1 MRRVLLSLLCVALL
15 TTLAGGVFVWR
26 VLAWRSPE
34 NGPPARITVGDAEPF
49 RQVARRLEAA
59 GLIRNAPVFTWLARW
74 RGLDRR
80 VRSGPYEL
88 VFGRTAQELLDVLV
102 SGQARVFAVTIPEG
116 LTVDETADLLEHA
129 GLGSAAGFRCLASD
143 AAFLDSLDLPGGH
156 LEGYLFPDTYSFRV
170 GAGPAEIVSRMT
182 RRFFEVFS
190 ADDVDAAAAE
200 GMTVDQVVTL
210 ASLIEKEAAVPAERG
225 LVSAVFHNR
234 LARGMLLQS
243 DPTAVY
249 GLEGRRGEVTHQDLA
264 RKSPYNTYL
273 NPGLPPG
280 PIANPG
286 REALDAALHPAP
298 NVRAL
303 YFVSRNDRTH
313 EFSETLEAHQR
324 AVDRYQ
330 RRRTPP

>member
-1 MRRVLLSLLCVALL
+1 MRRILLSLFCVLL
-15 TTLAGGVFVWR
+15 LATLGAGVYVR
-26 VLAWRSPE
+26 SIVNWRSPE
-34 NGPPARITVGDAEPF
+34 SGPPVRITVGDAEPF

-59 GLIRNAPVFTWLARW
+59 GLVRDARVFTWLARL

-80 VRSGPYEL
+80 VRSGPYDL
-88 VFGRTAQELLDVLV
+88 PLGKTAEELLDVLA
-102 SGQARVFAVTIPEG
+102 SGQARVFAVTVPEG
-116 LTVDETADLLEHA
+116 LTVDETADVLERA
-129 GLGSAAGFRCLASD
+129 GLGSASSFRCLASD
-143 AAFLDSLDLPGGH
+143 AAFLESLDLPGGH

-170 GAGPAEIVSRMT
+170 GAGPAEILSRMA
-182 RRFFEVFS
+182 RRFFEVFTTN
-190 ADDVDAAAAE
+190 DVDAAAAQ
-200 GMTVDQVVTL
+200 GLTVDQAVTL

-234 LARGMLLQS
+234 LAKGMLLQS

-249 GLEGRRGEVTHQDLA
+249 GVEGRKGEITHQDLA
-264 RKSPYNTYL
+264 RRSPYNTYL

-286 REALDAALHPAP
+286 REAIEAALHPTP
-298 NVRAL
+298 NVKAL

-313 EFSETLEAHQR
+313 EFNETLEAHQR

-330 RRRTPP
+330 RRRAP

>member
-1 MRRVLLSLLCVALL
+1 MRRILLSLFCVLLL
-15 TTLAGGVFVWR
+15 TTLGAAVYVR
-26 VLAWRSPE
+26 HIVSWRSPE
-34 NGPPARITVGDAEPF
+34 SGPPVRITIGDAEPF
-49 RQVARRLEAA
+49 RQVARRLESA
-59 GLIRNAPVFTWLARW
+59 GLVRDARVFTWLARL

-88 VFGRTAQELLDVLV
+88 PFGRTAEELLDVLV
-102 SGQARVFAVTIPEG
+102 SGQARVFAVTVPEG
-116 LTVDETADLLEHA
+116 LTVDEIADVLERA
-129 GLGSAAGFRCLASD
+129 GLGSAASFRCLASD

-170 GAGPAEIVSRMT
+170 GAGPAEILSRMT
-182 RRFFEVFS
+182 RRFFEVFTTN
-190 ADDVDAAAAE
+190 DVDAAAAQ
-200 GMTVDQVVTL
+200 GLTVDQAVTL

-249 GLEGRRGEVTHQDLA
+249 GAEGHKGEITHQDLT
-264 RKSPYNTYL
+264 RRSPYNTYL

-286 REALDAALHPAP
+286 REAIEAALHPAP
-298 NVRAL
+298 NVKAL

-313 EFSETLEAHQR
+313 EFNETLEAHQR

-330 RRRTPP
+330 RRHAP